1 MAVTLADL
9 MDWSFEDSDKYTYW
23 QINLLPMIACMA
35 GDKQL
40 ATVS

>member
-9 MDWSFEDSDKYTYW
+9 MDWSLKDSGKHIYW
-23 QINLLPMIACMA
+23 QMNLLPMIACMA